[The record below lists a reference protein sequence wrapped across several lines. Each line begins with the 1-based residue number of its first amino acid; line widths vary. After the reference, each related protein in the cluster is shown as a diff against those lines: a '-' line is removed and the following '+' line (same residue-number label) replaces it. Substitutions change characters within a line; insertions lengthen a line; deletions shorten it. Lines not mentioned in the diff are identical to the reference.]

1 MLRFCTFIL
10 AMAGSAIAL
19 TVSPAFSQP
28 WSDEGFLV
36 VEQPYSRGVS
46 FTFLGRSPWLPAPL
60 AGDVAV
66 SYTYQTADEF
76 YFGKTKRPTPGP
88 NSEDLV
94 QKTVWVDG
102 TYGLLDSVAL
112 DVRLG
117 FAESDFEVEGG
128 HPAVRK
134 ESYSGLADV
143 HLGVTWRLLDEV
155 LSNYA
160 LMPSVAL
167 RAGGIIA
174 GDYQTG
180 YINSLGDGG
189 DGFEVSALAGKFF
202 ADRFAVS
209 GEFGYRNRNNDV
221 PDNLFLRLSA
231 GVALWNRL
239 GLSVNYERV
248 DTPWTSFDIGD
259 PGFSPDRF
267 PEVREEMELIGA
279 GVNCAVSDRVNL
291 VFTYASV
298 IAGRN
303 TADSDVFSVSLG
315 YSFDL
320 F

>member
-1 MLRFCTFIL
+1 MQRLRAGIL
-10 AMAGSAIAL
+10 ALVGSAIAL

-28 WSDEGFLV
+28 WPDEAFSV
-36 VEQPYSRGVS
+36 IEQPYSPGVS
-46 FTFLGRSPWLPAPL
+46 FTFLGHSPWLPAPQS
-60 AGDVAV
+60 GDVSV

-76 YFGKTKRPTPGP
+76 YFGTTKRPTPGP
-88 NSEDLV
+88 TSEDLV
-94 QKTVWVDG
+94 QKTVWVDAI
-102 TYGLLDSVAL
+102 YGVLDSVAL
-112 DVRLG
+112 DLRLG
-117 FAESDFEVEGG
+117 FAESDFEVEGS

-143 HLGVTWRLLDEV
+143 NFGLTWRILDEV
-155 LSNYA
+155 LSDSR

-167 RAGGIIA
+167 RAGAIIA

-189 DGFEVSALAGKFF
+189 DGFELSALAGKFF
-202 ADRFAVS
+202 AERFALS

-231 GVALWNRL
+231 GVSLWNRV
-239 GLSVNYERV
+239 GLSVNYERI

-279 GVNCAVSDRVNL
+279 GINCAVSDRVNL
-291 VFTYASV
+291 VFSYASV

-303 TADSDVFSVSLG
+303 TADSDVFSASLS
-315 YSFDL
+315 YAFDM

>member
-1 MLRFCTFIL
+1 MRRLYLCL
-10 AMAGSAIAL
+10 LWLGSAIAL
-19 TVSPAFSQP
+19 SVSPAFSQP
-28 WSDEGFLV
+28 WFDESFLV
-36 VEQPYSRGVS
+36 VEQPYSPGVS
-46 FTFLGRSPWLPAPL
+46 FTFLGRPPWLPAPQTG
-60 AGDVAV
+60 AVSV

-76 YFGKTKRPTPGP
+76 YFGTSKRPTPGP

-117 FAESDFEVEGG
+117 FAESDFEVEGE

-143 HLGVTWRLLDEV
+143 NLGVTWNLLDEV
-155 LSNYA
+155 LSDYI
-160 LMPSVAL
+160 LMPSFAL
-167 RAGGIIA
+167 RAGAIIA

-202 ADRFAVS
+202 ADRFALS
-209 GEFGYRNRNNDV
+209 GEFGYRNRNNAV
-221 PDNLFLRLSA
+221 PDNLFLRVSA
-231 GVALWNRL
+231 GVAFWDRV
-239 GLSVNYERV
+239 GLSINYERV

-279 GVNCAVSDRVNL
+279 GINCAVSDRVNL

-315 YSFDL
+315 YSFDV

>member
-1 MLRFCTFIL
+1 MRRLHLCLLGLGLT
-10 AMAGSAIAL
+10 IAL

-28 WSDEGFLV
+28 WFEEDFLV
-36 VEQPYSRGVS
+36 VEQPSSQGVS
-46 FTFLGRSPWLPAPL
+46 FTFLGRSPWLPAPQ
-60 AGDVAV
+60 AGDVSV

-76 YFGKTKRPTPGP
+76 YFGTTKRPTPGP
-88 NSEDLV
+88 TSEDLV

-102 TYGLLDSVAL
+102 TYGILDSVAVDL
-112 DVRLG
+112 RLG

-128 HPAVRK
+128 HPAVRR

-143 HLGVTWRLLDEV
+143 NLGVTWRFLDEV
-155 LSNYA
+155 LSDYA

-202 ADRFAVS
+202 ADRFALS
-209 GEFGYRNRNNDV
+209 GEFGYRNRNNAV

-231 GVALWNRL
+231 GVSFWDRI
-239 GLSVNYERV
+239 GLSVSYGRV

-279 GVNCAVSDRVNL
+279 GINWAVSDRVSL

-303 TADSDVFSVSLG
+303 TAASDVFSASLG
-315 YSFDL
+315 YAFDV